1 MNLRYLNSLKK
12 TVTTPTSVASD
23 GVAVSHFGGGH
34 GVHQAA
40 SVIEG
45 ATSTASLAQE
55 AYHGASKALP
65 AVEKAVGGVA
75 EASKAAGGAGKLL
88 GMASKAAPYAWAG
101 NMVLQGVD
109 VAMDPA
115 KNKADTAALADKNV
129 LERAWEGFKSP
140 VKTIA
145 GTGQML
151 GELASLTYGNALD
164 EYKNKTSSMQAPGKA
179 LANVGFLNKDQATA
193 PAQQDRVAKD
203 EELKRKASNYLAST
217 Y

>member
-65 AVEKAVGGVA
+65 AVEKAIGGVA
-75 EASKAAGGAGKLL
+75 E
-88 GMASKAAPYAWAG
+88 ASKAAPYAWAG

-164 EYKNKTSSMQAPGKA
+164 EYKRNTSSIQAPGKA
-179 LANVGFLNKDQATA
+179 LPNVGFLNKDKATA

-203 EELKRKASNYLAST
+203 EELKRKASNYLASA
-217 Y
+217 YY